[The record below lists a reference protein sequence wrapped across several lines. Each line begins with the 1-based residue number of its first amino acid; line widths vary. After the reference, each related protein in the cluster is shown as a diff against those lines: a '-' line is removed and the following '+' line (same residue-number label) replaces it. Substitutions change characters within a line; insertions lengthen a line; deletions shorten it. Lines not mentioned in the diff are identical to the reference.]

1 MARKRDL
8 AGKLSGDTN
17 PAPRPGWRDTIGPP
31 PAQVPQR
38 GESVPVHASRTAGH
52 GKQEESEENPNK
64 LKRKTYLLT
73 QDLIERIAT
82 LADEERVGINELV
95 RFLLTEAV
103 IAIENG
109 DMEIPTEPAKRQ
121 ISGQ

>member
-8 AGKLSGDTN
+8 ADKLSGDN
-17 PAPRPGWRDTIGPP
+17 SAAPRPGWRDTIGPP
-31 PAQVPQR
+31 PSQVTQR
-38 GESVPVHASRTAGH
+38 NEAVPVHTSRAAGH
-52 GKQEESEENPNK
+52 GKQQEEEENPNK

-82 LADEERVGINELV
+82 LAEEERVGINELV